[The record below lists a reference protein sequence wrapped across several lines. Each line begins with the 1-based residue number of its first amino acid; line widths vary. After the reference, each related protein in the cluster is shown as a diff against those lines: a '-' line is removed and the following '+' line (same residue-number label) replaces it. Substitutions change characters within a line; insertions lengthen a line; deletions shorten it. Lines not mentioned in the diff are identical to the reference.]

1 MLLARKDRSLSDVMK
16 VLIEYH
22 DNMGDLVPIEV
33 EGAEQKKK
41 EEGEVMTEVEE
52 QRAILDHLLT
62 YLNGLDS

>member
-22 DNMGDLVPIEV
+22 SNIGDLVPIEPV
-33 EGAEQKKK
+33 EVEKDREVAE
-41 EEGEVMTEVEE
+41 EMTEVEE

-62 YLNGLDS
+62 YLDGLDS